1 VRKAV
6 NISLSFLFKS
16 RLFFIRLLFMNN
28 LYNKRVSPTTIVPQK
43 GISYLEREREG
54 KRESGGCAGHQAD
67 LFKVRLGL
75 G

>member
-16 RLFFIRLLFMNN
+16 RLFFIRLLFMNY

-43 GISYLEREREG
+43 GISYLEREREEV
-54 KRESGGCAGHQAD
+54 RERERERGRPASRHI
-67 LFKVRLGL
+67 
-75 G
+75 